1 MKIQTIMDEIA
12 PSVSKS
18 TLARTST
25 QAFINKYSDM
35 NTEDVDWEDI
45 CCDVET
51 WGCYKYGFLL
61 MVQLLRDRA
70 YHGSHADKLYRN
82 LPTYEKMLHQRNT
95 LLTDAMCGSRIEQQA
110 VYINEKPSSQQWFS
124 FTYVDTT
131 NSFIVDIFKR
141 HLNSTKAHGRW
152 CPRAVAE
159 VFGKS
164 LGKYENE
171 VHSVTDFN
179 ATMLFEQTG
188 FYRKQFGDDE
198 DMRKAGLKFVV
209 NFYRWLVRSN
219 PEHNYFENEFHMS
232 DRLLFNNRLSELIER
247 DFYFTTLNP
256 ANIPYGKKRICF
268 ILKGFEGES
277 TMITNDDFVTI
288 DFSGLTNAFYRDLL
302 IEYIVTSP
310 SVSAIKWVGI
320 PAYIREAMEKG
331 RRRTRLHCPHLQWTW
346 LLLEHRWQPG
356 WHHHK
361 SV

>member
-1 MKIQTIMDEIA
+1 MDEIA

-95 LLTDAMCGSRIEQQA
+95 LLTDAMCGGRIEQQA

-131 NSFIVDIFKR
+131 NSFIVDIFER

-232 DRLLFNNRLSELIER
+232 DRLLFNNRLSE
-247 DFYFTTLNP
+247 
-256 ANIPYGKKRICF
+256 
-268 ILKGFEGES
+268 
-277 TMITNDDFVTI
+277 
-288 DFSGLTNAFYRDLL
+288 
-302 IEYIVTSP
+302 
-310 SVSAIKWVGI
+310 
-320 PAYIREAMEKG
+320 
-331 RRRTRLHCPHLQWTW
+331 
-346 LLLEHRWQPG
+346 
-356 WHHHK
+356 
-361 SV
+361 